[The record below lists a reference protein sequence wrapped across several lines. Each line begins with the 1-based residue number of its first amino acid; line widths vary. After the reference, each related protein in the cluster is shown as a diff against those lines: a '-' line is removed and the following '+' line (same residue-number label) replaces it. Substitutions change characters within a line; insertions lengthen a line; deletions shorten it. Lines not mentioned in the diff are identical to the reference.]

1 MMYLVNVT
9 ETIVTSWAKKLLEQS
24 ANCKCKRCY
33 LDIVALAMNNLSP
46 KYVVSTE
53 RNALLTQDHQLRA
66 DAIKE
71 IKSAMDIIAN
81 RPHHQR

>member
-1 MMYLVNVT
+1 MLLINVT
-9 ETIVTSWAKKLLEQS
+9 ETIVLSWAKKLLEQS

-33 LDIVALAMNNLSP
+33 LDIVALALNNLSP

-53 RNALLTQDHQLRA
+53 RNTLLTQDHQLKA

-71 IKSAMDIIAN
+71 IKGAMNVIAK
-81 RPHHQR
+81 RPHHNR